1 MRLAFIG
8 GFGHHYLRGALNDAA
23 GAGVTFDKPV
33 AFAPS
38 GPEDDRAE
46 DMAHRFG
53 DVRFYK
59 TAAELFDQFKPE
71 IVNVGATFGRN
82 GDFAADALERDI
94 PVVSDKPVAA
104 TWEQFD
110 RLKKIL
116 AANPKRVLL
125 TEFDFRSRPE
135 FRAAREVVR
144 TGRIGTPVLATAQ
157 KSYRFTRR
165 PKWYGD
171 RALYSGTMLWIASH
185 AIDAIWFSTGRKLL
199 AVTGRQK
206 NVTRPDYTTMEDYTT
221 ALFELEG
228 GGAGIA
234 HADFYRPDKSK
245 THGDDRLRVAGSEG
259 IVEVRDGK
267 CMLLDKDGAETEV
280 TKLVPTKPIYAELL
294 GAALKGENRDLYSTD
309 NSMEIAAV
317 LLHARD
323 AADKQE
329 WRKIA
334 PRP

>member
-8 GFGHHYLRGALNDAA
+8 GFGHHYLRGALNDPA

-33 AFAPS
+33 ASAPS
-38 GPEDDRAE
+38 GLEDDRAE

-53 DVRFYK
+53 DVRFFK
-59 TAAELFDQFKPE
+59 SAGELFDQFKPE
-71 IVNVGATFGRN
+71 IVNVGATFARN

-94 PVVSDKPVAA
+94 PVISDKPVAA
-104 TWEQFD
+104 TWEQRE
-110 RLKKIL
+110 RLQKL
-116 AANPKRVLL
+116 VAANPKRVLL

-165 PKWYGD
+165 PAWYGD
-171 RALYSGTMLWIASH
+171 RALYGGTLLWVASH
-185 AIDAIWFSTGRKLL
+185 GIDAIWFATGKRLL
-199 AVTGRQK
+199 AVTGRQA
-206 NVTRPDYTTMEDYTT
+206 NVTRPDYKTMEDFTT
-221 ALFELEG
+221 SLFELEG
-228 GGAGIA
+228 GGAGVA
-234 HADFYRPDKSK
+234 HADYYRPDKSK

-259 IVEVRDGK
+259 VVEVRDGK
-267 CMLLDKDGAETEV
+267 CMLLDKDGVESDV
-280 TKLVPTKPIYAELL
+280 TRIVPTKPIYAELL
-294 GAALKGENRDLYSTD
+294 AAALRGENADLYSTA
-309 NSMEIAAV
+309 NSLEIANV

-329 WRKIA
+329 WRRITA
-334 PRP
+334 GV